1 MFFSADFKGERSCEL
16 SFWSRNGPITAR
28 RDKQAA
34 PGHATSSRACR
45 RGVPA
50 GESRAYGAKAKEQG
64 QRVGQPKPA
73 KFRWNRP
80 PLITRHSKGRAS
92 PPATRRLGG

>member
-34 PGHATSSRACR
+34 PGIATSSRACR
-45 RGVPA
+45 RVVPA
-50 GESRAYGAKAKEQG
+50 VESRAYGAKAKEQG
-64 QRVGQPKPA
+64 QGLVKPKLA
-73 KFRWNRP
+73 KLRWSVP
-80 PLITRHSKGRAS
+80 PLLTHHSKCRALRSAPGR
-92 PPATRRLGG
+92 LV